1 MRIKCIT
8 TFDITA
14 TGVRSNFN
22 ANRIPFHDSA
32 GNAITDIEQWTRSR
46 NQQRNWE
53 TINQLISLRCLPTGI
68 TTPVKSTH
76 DGIQTWQ
83 FEFDIDDATMIADSN
98 SELGSLR
105 SDCQGIP
112 MIMGLDETTNQ
123 TSCLEPDHNIV
134 FEIQSR

>member
-46 NQQRNWE
+46 
-53 TINQLISLRCLPTGI
+53 
-68 TTPVKSTH
+68 KSTTQL
-76 DGIQTWQ
+76 GNYQST
-83 FEFDIDDATMIADSN
+83 DI
-98 SELGSLR
+98 
-105 SDCQGIP
+105 
-112 MIMGLDETTNQ
+112 
-123 TSCLEPDHNIV
+123 LEMLAYWHHYPGKKHTRWYTDLAV
-134 FEIQSR
+134 